1 MAETLISPG
10 VLAREIDRSQVSAQ
24 PVTVGAAIIGPTV
37 KGPVELPT
45 LVSSYTDYVNKFGD
59 VLVSGSDTY
68 SYFTSIA
75 AYNYFNNGGDSLLV
89 ARVVS
94 GSYTSATSTAI
105 SASTQASSQPAFVL
119 KTISKGIIMNSS
131 GALDSAGALVSG
143 SSNNI
148 RWEIVNPSTSSG
160 TFDLLIRRGDDITN
174 SKIVLEQFTGLS
186 LDPKSNNFVSKVIGD
201 YVYNYNPSTNQI
213 ELTGSFRNNSSYVY
227 VDSVGLLTPDYLDN
241 NGVAKNQYT
250 SSIPSAASGSFS
262 GATGDVKG
270 GANFWN
276 NINNAVI
283 LKV

>member
-10 VLAREIDRSQVSAQ
+10 ILAREIDRSQVSAQ

-94 GSYTSATSTAI
+94 GSYTSAASTAI
-105 SASTQASSQPAFVL
+105 SASSNATAFSL
-119 KTISKGIIMNSS
+119 KTISKGIIMNNS

-143 SSNNI
+143 STDNV
-148 RWEIVNPSTSSG
+148 RWQIVNANTSSG
-160 TFDLLIRRGDDITN
+160 TFNLLVRQGNDNTN
-174 SKIVLEQFTGLS
+174 SPIVLETWTNLS
-186 LDPKSNNFVSKVIGD
+186 LDPKASNFISNVIGD
-201 YVYNYNPSTNQI
+201 YVYNYNPANNQI
-213 ELTGSFRNNSSYVY
+213 EITGNYPNASKYIRVKQVNY
-227 VDSVGLLTPDYLDN
+227 LTPDYFDN
-241 NGVAKNQYT
+241 IGIAKPQYT
-250 SSIPSAASGSFS
+250 A
-262 GATGDVKG
+262 
-270 GANFWN
+270 
-276 NINNAVI
+276 
-283 LKV
+283 

>member
-10 VLAREIDRSQVSAQ
+10 VLAREIDRSQVSSQ
-24 PVTVGAAIIGPTV
+24 PVAVGAAIIGPTV

-45 LVSSYTDYVNKFGD
+45 VVSSYSDYVNTFGD

-89 ARVVS
+89 ARVVT

-105 SASTQASSQPAFVL
+105 SASTQSTSQPAFVL

-160 TFDLLIRRGDDITN
+160 TFDLLIRQGNDITN
-174 SKIVLEQFTGLS
+174 SKIVLETFTGLS
-186 LDPKSNNFVSKVIGD
+186 LDPKSPNFVSKVIGD
-201 YVYNYNPSTNQI
+201 YVYNYNSSTNQI
-213 ELTGSFRNNSSYVY
+213 
-227 VDSVGLLTPDYLDN
+227 
-241 NGVAKNQYT
+241 
-250 SSIPSAASGSFS
+250 
-262 GATGDVKG
+262 
-270 GANFWN
+270 
-276 NINNAVI
+276 
-283 LKV
+283 